1 MTTVLDGKQTAN
13 TLMVELKQT
22 VDELKAKGVT
32 PGLAVIL
39 VGDDPASAIYVRNK
53 HRRADSLGI
62 RSLQINLPET
72 TTEAQLLAQI
82 DTLNQDATIDGILVQ
97 LPLPQGIDEQKVI
110 EAIAPSKDVDGFHP
124 VNVGKLWNN
133 MPQVVAS
140 TPYGIMAL
148 LNHYHIDVTGM
159 NAVIVG
165 RSNIVGR
172 PMAALLLNHSAT
184 VTIAHSK
191 TKDLAKVCAQAD
203 LLVVATGQAEM
214 ITAEMVKPGAIV
226 IDVGMDRNAEGK
238 LVGDVNYAQVA
249 PIASA
254 ITPVPGGVGPMT
266 IASLMLQTVELAKR
280 RVHANA

>member
-13 TLMVELKQT
+13 TLMTELKHT
-22 VDELKAKGVT
+22 VDDLKAQGVT

-39 VGDDPASAIYVRNK
+39 VGEDPASAIYVRNK

-62 RSLQINLPET
+62 RSLQISMPET
-72 TTEAQLLAQI
+72 TTEASLLAKI
-82 DTLNQDATIDGILVQ
+82 AELNQDPTIDGILVQ
-97 LPLPQGIDEQKVI
+97 LPLPQSIDEQKVI
-110 EAIAPSKDVDGFHP
+110 EAIDPNKDVDGFHP
-124 VNVGKLWNN
+124 VNVGKLWAN

-148 LNHYHIDVTGM
+148 LDHYHIDVTGM

-191 TKDLAKVCAQAD
+191 TKNLAAVCAQAD
-203 LLVVATGQAEM
+203 LLVVATGRAEM
-214 ITAEMVKPGAIV
+214 ITADMVKPGAIV
-226 IDVGMDRNAEGK
+226 IDVGMDRNAAGK

-249 PIASA
+249 PVAKA

-280 RVHANA
+280 RVHADA

>member
-13 TLMVELKQT
+13 TLMTELKHT
-22 VDELKAKGVT
+22 VDDLKAQGVT

-39 VGDDPASAIYVRNK
+39 VGEDPASAIYVRNK

-62 RSLQINLPET
+62 RSLQISMPET
-72 TTEAQLLAQI
+72 TTEASLLAKI
-82 DTLNQDATIDGILVQ
+82 AELNQDSTIDGILVQ
-97 LPLPQGIDEQKVI
+97 LPLPQSIDEQKVI
-110 EAIAPSKDVDGFHP
+110 EAIDPNKDVDGFHP
-124 VNVGKLWNN
+124 VNVGKLWAN

-148 LNHYHIDVTGM
+148 LDHYHIDVTGM

-191 TKDLAKVCAQAD
+191 TKNLAAVCAQAD
-203 LLVVATGQAEM
+203 LLVVATGRAEM
-214 ITAEMVKPGAIV
+214 ITADMVKPGAIV
-226 IDVGMDRNAEGK
+226 IDVGMDRNAAGK

-249 PIASA
+249 PVAKA

-280 RVHANA
+280 RVHADA